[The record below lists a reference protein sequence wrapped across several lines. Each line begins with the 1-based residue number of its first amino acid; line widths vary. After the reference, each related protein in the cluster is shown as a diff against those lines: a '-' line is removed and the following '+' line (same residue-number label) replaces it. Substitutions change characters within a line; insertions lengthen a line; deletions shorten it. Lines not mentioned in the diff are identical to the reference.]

1 MAEASNRTQRAAR
14 DKRRVGG
21 GAAWTHDDPRLR
33 SALRRLDAHG
43 FAWEDV
49 AGEIL
54 PVFERARPSSY
65 PVDPPALTVL
75 PPGVTVGFGVDAGP
89 AFMRVST
96 THVAHW
102 PVDLAG
108 LAERALDN
116 LDRRART
123 ADERDL
129 LRDTIADV
137 PVVVFQSRD
146 GWASTAVLVPE
157 PDGPSLRAA
166 ARALRRAVARPADR
180 AAGRRRPGVRHLA
193 DRGIRGGRSERAYGS
208 RGSTG
213 VTAPSAAGRSLERR
227 VAI

>member
-1 MAEASNRTQRAAR
+1 MAKHRTSRGDRAP

-21 GAAWTHDDPRLR
+21 GAARIHDDPRFR

-89 AFMRVST
+89 AFMRIST
-96 THVAHW
+96 THVTHW
-102 PVDLAG
+102 PVDLGG

-116 LDRRART
+116 LDRRAST

-146 GWASTAVLVPE
+146 GWASTTVLLPDQMDRLFGPRPALFVAPSRDLLIGLPADVDPE
-157 PDGPSLRAA
+157 FATWLTEEFEAA
-166 ARALRRAVARPADR
+166 DPNALRLEGFEWRDGTVRCRPLARTAVA
-180 AAGRRRPGVRHLA
+180 
-193 DRGIRGGRSERAYGS
+193 I
-208 RGSTG
+208 
-213 VTAPSAAGRSLERR
+213 
-227 VAI
+227 

>member
-1 MAEASNRTQRAAR
+1 MQGRSSSCPAWPSIEPDAAIEPATSGATR
-14 DKRRVGG
+14 G
-21 GAAWTHDDPRLR
+21 GAAWIHDDPRFR

-89 AFMRVST
+89 AFMRIST

-102 PVDLAG
+102 PVDLGG

-116 LDRRART
+116 LDRRAWT
-123 ADERDL
+123 ADDRDL
-129 LRDTIADV
+129 LRDTHRGCPGHRL
-137 PVVVFQSRD
+137 PVARRLGVDDRP
-146 GWASTAVLVPE
+146 AART
-157 PDGPSLRAA
+157 DGPSFRAT
-166 ARALRRAVARPADR
+166 ARALRCAVA
-180 AAGRRRPGVRHLA
+180 
-193 DRGIRGGRSERAYGS
+193 
-208 RGSTG
+208 
-213 VTAPSAAGRSLERR
+213 
-227 VAI
+227 